1 MKLFSSVIE
10 RIVLILSLGVLL
22 YAGVDAIN
30 EQGIW
35 LRQSDETKSYSGL
48 LHTVSTGVPL
58 DAPRPE
64 SVMFDPDKEYDV
76 YRSHRTIS
84 YLNVPVYYVLE
95 SLDISME
102 KWYGG
107 WPFVLSMIILVLA
120 LAFQRSKTSAR
131 ELAVLFLPTALSTWT
146 LASLHYIRY
155 YGYEYVFG
163 IVCSFAAYQV
173 YASSRPYWF
182 RVSSVII
189 LLLMPGL
196 FHPTLYSL
204 VAFGIM
210 ALAVDFFVSKVYK
223 NYESKLILY
232 AVVGGL
238 ASVVL
243 LFALPFLRLA
253 KILKRFGKELDLEL
267 TGQAISNY
275 MKINNPEGLFW
286 FMFNITLV
294 FAGLYLSFRR
304 KDFYGKF
311 FRLSLGYFFFGLV
324 LFSMLMGGDFNPPYG
339 FNRYYLIIHIAYII
353 CSGLLVYMAIDEL
366 LKRTS
371 VEVPSSIPYALLI
384 VLLFFGIG
392 NVFSPYSMNDQN
404 FSLVPRYKSGHLD
417 ALNKDVRKANRKEYD
432 LVVVSGQSGLIRHY
446 FPTAYTQRVT
456 GRSDIGEVRQAA
468 LDHPDGVL
476 FFIMMTKGIPRELDE
491 LIEYIYP
498 EFED

>member
-30 EQGIW
+30 EQGLW

-64 SVMFDPDKEYDV
+64 SVMFDPDKEYEV

-102 KWYGG
+102 KCYGG
-107 WPFVLSMIILVLA
+107 WPFVLSLIILVLA

-155 YGYEYVFG
+155 YGYAYVFG

-189 LLLMPGL
+189 LLLVPGL
-196 FHPTLYSL
+196 FHTTLYSL

-210 ALAVDFFVSKVYK
+210 AMAVDFK
-223 NYESKLILY
+223 
-232 AVVGGL
+232 
-238 ASVVL
+238 
-243 LFALPFLRLA
+243 
-253 KILKRFGKELDLEL
+253 
-267 TGQAISNY
+267 
-275 MKINNPEGLFW
+275 
-286 FMFNITLV
+286 
-294 FAGLYLSFRR
+294 
-304 KDFYGKF
+304 
-311 FRLSLGYFFFGLV
+311 
-324 LFSMLMGGDFNPPYG
+324 PPYG

-353 CSGLLVYMAIDEL
+353 CSGLLVYMVLDEL

-392 NVFSPYSMNDQN
+392 NVFSPYPMNDQN
-404 FSLVPRYKSGHLD
+404 FSLVPSYKSGLLD
-417 ALNKDVRKANRKEYD
+417 ALNKDVRKANPKEYD
-432 LVVVSGQSGLIRHY
+432 LVLVSGQSGLIRHY

-456 GRSDIGEVRQAA
+456 GRSDIGEVRQVA

-498 EFED
+498 EFEDNMKI

>member
-30 EQGIW
+30 EQGLW

-64 SVMFDPDKEYDV
+64 SVMFDPDKEYEV

-102 KWYGG
+102 KCYGG
-107 WPFVLSMIILVLA
+107 WPFVLSLIILVLA

-155 YGYEYVFG
+155 YGYAYVFG

-189 LLLMPGL
+189 LLLVPGL
-196 FHPTLYSL
+196 FHTTLYSL

-210 ALAVDFFVSKVYK
+210 AMAVDFK
-223 NYESKLILY
+223 
-232 AVVGGL
+232 
-238 ASVVL
+238 
-243 LFALPFLRLA
+243 
-253 KILKRFGKELDLEL
+253 
-267 TGQAISNY
+267 
-275 MKINNPEGLFW
+275 
-286 FMFNITLV
+286 
-294 FAGLYLSFRR
+294 
-304 KDFYGKF
+304 
-311 FRLSLGYFFFGLV
+311 
-324 LFSMLMGGDFNPPYG
+324 PPYG

-353 CSGLLVYMAIDEL
+353 CSGLLVYMVLDEL

-392 NVFSPYSMNDQN
+392 NVFSPYPMNDQN
-404 FSLVPRYKSGHLD
+404 FSLVPSYKSGLLD

-432 LVVVSGQSGLIRHY
+432 LVVVNGQSGLIRHY

-456 GRSDIGEVRQAA
+456 GRSDIGEVRQVA

-498 EFED
+498 EFEDNMKI

>member
-30 EQGIW
+30 EQGLW

-64 SVMFDPDKEYDV
+64 SVMFDPDKEYEV

-102 KWYGG
+102 KCYGG
-107 WPFVLSMIILVLA
+107 WPFVLSLIILVLA

-155 YGYEYVFG
+155 YAYAYVFG

-189 LLLMPGL
+189 LLLVPGL
-196 FHPTLYSL
+196 FHTTLYSL

-210 ALAVDFFVSKVYK
+210 AMAVDFK
-223 NYESKLILY
+223 
-232 AVVGGL
+232 
-238 ASVVL
+238 
-243 LFALPFLRLA
+243 
-253 KILKRFGKELDLEL
+253 
-267 TGQAISNY
+267 
-275 MKINNPEGLFW
+275 
-286 FMFNITLV
+286 
-294 FAGLYLSFRR
+294 
-304 KDFYGKF
+304 
-311 FRLSLGYFFFGLV
+311 
-324 LFSMLMGGDFNPPYG
+324 PPYG

-353 CSGLLVYMAIDEL
+353 CSGLLVYMVLDEL

-392 NVFSPYSMNDQN
+392 NVFSPYPMNDQN
-404 FSLVPRYKSGHLD
+404 FSLVPSYKSGLLD

-432 LVVVSGQSGLIRHY
+432 LVVVNGQSGLIRHY

-456 GRSDIGEVRQAA
+456 GRSDIGEVRQVA

-498 EFED
+498 EFEDNMKI

>member
-30 EQGIW
+30 EQGLW

-64 SVMFDPDKEYDV
+64 SVMFDPDKEYEV

-102 KWYGG
+102 KCYGG
-107 WPFVLSMIILVLA
+107 WPFVLSLIILVLA

-155 YGYEYVFG
+155 YGFAYVFG

-189 LLLMPGL
+189 LLLVPGL
-196 FHPTLYSL
+196 FHTTLYSL

-210 ALAVDFFVSKVYK
+210 AMAVDFK
-223 NYESKLILY
+223 
-232 AVVGGL
+232 
-238 ASVVL
+238 
-243 LFALPFLRLA
+243 
-253 KILKRFGKELDLEL
+253 
-267 TGQAISNY
+267 
-275 MKINNPEGLFW
+275 
-286 FMFNITLV
+286 
-294 FAGLYLSFRR
+294 
-304 KDFYGKF
+304 
-311 FRLSLGYFFFGLV
+311 
-324 LFSMLMGGDFNPPYG
+324 PPYG

-353 CSGLLVYMAIDEL
+353 CSGLLVYMVLDEL

-392 NVFSPYSMNDQN
+392 NVFSPYPMNDQN
-404 FSLVPRYKSGHLD
+404 FSLVPSYKSGLLD

-432 LVVVSGQSGLIRHY
+432 LVVVNGQSGLIRHY

-456 GRSDIGEVRQAA
+456 GRSDIGEVRQVA

-498 EFED
+498 EFEDNMKI